1 MHYRHEIKHAPAM
14 LAPARGRT
22 ALVIRKRSE
31 AVWVYKWGTLSLAS
45 PRSGTNFKLRFTR
58 FQ

>member
-1 MHYRHEIKHAPAM
+1 MHYRHKIEHAPAS
-14 LAPARGRT
+14 LAPAEGRT